1 MLSHVSVGTSNQVSW
16 GAGFGC
22 QPPDR
27 LEASHRGTGD
37 EDGYASLGA
46 SLTLHRLASLSMI
59 NRETS
64 LYPVSPPI
72 TSRAQPLAC
81 SNDSHLLAGL
91 AKHSAQQ
98 GCSSEPP
105 LLPNHPLLEVTA
117 LDLHFPTDRPS
128 KTSALPP
135 LHLFLAFC
143 LLSLIGSEQAWCFY
157 FVPVSA
163 HWESWG
169 FACHL
174 CPPHPHPPADTCSVL
189 IE

>member
-1 MLSHVSVGTSNQVSW
+1 MAASPQTDWRLPTVVLGMRI
-16 GAGFGC
+16 GM
-22 QPPDR
+22 PPW
-27 LEASHRGTGD
+27 AP
-37 EDGYASLGA
+37 
-46 SLTLHRLASLSMI
+46 LTLHRLASLSMI

-174 CPPHPHPPADTCSVL
+174 CPPHPHPQLTRVRCSLNSCAVNN
-189 IE
+189 